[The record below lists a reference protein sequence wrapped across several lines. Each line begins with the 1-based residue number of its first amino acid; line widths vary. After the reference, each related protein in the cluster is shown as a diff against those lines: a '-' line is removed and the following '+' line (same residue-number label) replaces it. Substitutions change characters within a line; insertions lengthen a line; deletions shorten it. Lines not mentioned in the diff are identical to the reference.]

1 MDLDALAMSPISDGT
16 YAGLDALAVPSRVSD
31 GAYQALQAAI
41 VDGRLSPRTRLSVP
55 ALAVQLG
62 VSRSPV
68 REAVTRLI
76 SDGLAVEVP
85 HRGAVVAHLTLADLL
100 PVYELRE
107 VLEGLAA
114 RLAAIRIESAGEG
127 RLRKALADHVAAAD
141 RDDRPAVTAADLAF
155 HTGLREIAG
164 NAELEKTLGGI
175 QARIRVAMRTTM
187 VTEGPRPAI
196 ADHEKILDAVTAK
209 DPKRA
214 ERCARA
220 HIARLIAALRR
231 QVAED
236 GQAEGS

>member
-1 MDLDALAMSPISDGT
+1 MEAEAVVDLDV
-16 YAGLDALAVPSRVSD
+16 LAVPSRVSD

-41 VDGRLSPRTRLSVP
+41 VDGRLSPGTRLSVP
-55 ALAVQLG
+55 ALAARLG

-68 REAVTRLI
+68 REALTRLI

-114 RLAAIRIESAGEG
+114 RLAAIRIESHGEA
-127 RLRKALADHVAAAD
+127 RLRRVLADHAVAAD
-141 RDDRPAVTAADLAF
+141 RDDRPAATAADVAF
-155 HTGLREIAG
+155 HTGLREIAS

-175 QARIRVAMRTTM
+175 QARIRVAMRTTV

-196 ADHEKILDAVTAK
+196 ADHEKILDAVMAK
-209 DPKRA
+209 DPERA
-214 ERCARA
+214 ERYARA
-220 HIARLIAALRR
+220 HITRLIGALRR
-231 QVAED
+231 QRGEEA
-236 GQAEGS
+236 

>member
-1 MDLDALAMSPISDGT
+1 MMSAALDMEAVVD
-16 YAGLDALAVPSRVSD
+16 LDALAVPSRVSD

-41 VDGRLSPRTRLSVP
+41 VNGRLSPGTRLSVP
-55 ALAVQLG
+55 ALAAQLG

-68 REAVTRLI
+68 REALTRLI

-85 HRGAVVAHLTLADLL
+85 HRGAVVANLAPADLL
-100 PVYELRE
+100 TVYELRE

-114 RLAAIRIESAGEG
+114 RLAASRIESVGEA
-127 RLRKALADHVAAAD
+127 RLRSALADHVAAAD
-141 RDDRPAVTAADLAF
+141 RDDRPAATAADVAF

-164 NAELEKTLGGI
+164 NAELEKTLGDI
-175 QARIRVAMRTTM
+175 QARIRVAMRTTV

-196 ADHEKILDAVTAK
+196 ADHEKILDAVAAK

-220 HIARLIAALRR
+220 HIARLIGALRR
-231 QVAED
+231 QRGED
-236 GQAEGS
+236 A

>member
-1 MDLDALAMSPISDGT
+1 MDLDVLAI
-16 YAGLDALAVPSRVSD
+16 PSRVSD
-31 GAYQALQAAI
+31 DAYQALQAAI
-41 VDGRLSPRTRLSVP
+41 IDGRLSPGTRLSVP
-55 ALAVQLG
+55 ALAAQLG

-68 REAVTRLI
+68 REALTRLI

-114 RLAAIRIESAGEG
+114 RLAATRIEPGGEA
-127 RLRKALADHVAAAD
+127 RLRQVLSDHVAAAD
-141 RDDRPAVTAADLAF
+141 RNDRTAVTAADVAF

-164 NAELEKTLGGI
+164 NPELGRTLGGI
-175 QARIRVAMRTTM
+175 QARIRVAMRTTV

-209 DPKRA
+209 DPEHA

-220 HIARLIAALRR
+220 HITRLIRALRR
-231 QVAED
+231 QI
-236 GQAEGS
+236 GEGA